1 MPDVSDSSTDSST
14 DSNTDS
20 SADSVM
26 TSDSPSAGADEIA
39 PGESGPDDAGA
50 DDAGP
55 GGEPGRGGD
64 AEVEVLGA
72 DRAEPEPGL
81 EAADASLRAQV
92 AALEARLRTVS
103 AAWRQQQD
111 EIASTKE
118 RLARQAAL
126 KEELRRGEVV
136 GILFEPVENLRRAKD
151 AIQRAAGAEAVSGLD
166 MVLHQFLDAFKKL
179 GLEEVPGKGS
189 RFDPNLHEAISAVP
203 VADPA
208 LDGAVLEVFD
218 TGYRIGSRLLKP
230 ARVVIGQLQ
239 DGLGEA

>member
-14 DSNTDS
+14 DS
-20 SADSVM
+20 SADSGM
-26 TSDSPSAGADEIA
+26 ASESPGADGLA
-39 PGESGPDDAGA
+39 PGESGPDDAS
-50 DDAGP
+50 P
-55 GGEPGRGGD
+55 GGDPGRGGD
-64 AEVEVLGA
+64 AEVDVLGA
-72 DRAEPEPGL
+72 ERGEPEPGPDG
-81 EAADASLRAQV
+81 ADASLRAQV

-151 AIQRAAGAEAVSGLD
+151 AIQRAAGADAVSGLD

-189 RFDPNLHEAISAVP
+189 RFDPTLHEAISAIP